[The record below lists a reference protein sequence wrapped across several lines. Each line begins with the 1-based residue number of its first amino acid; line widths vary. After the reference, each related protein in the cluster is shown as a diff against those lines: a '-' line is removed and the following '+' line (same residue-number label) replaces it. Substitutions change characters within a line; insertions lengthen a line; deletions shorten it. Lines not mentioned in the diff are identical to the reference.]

1 MVIWTAR
8 ARADLKAIH
17 DYIAKDSPE
26 NAKRVVREMRHKA
39 DTLEETPLIGRV
51 VPELD
56 DPDIREI
63 PAYSW
68 RILYQ
73 LRERRV
79 FVLTVIHK
87 RRLTS
92 GADIVPG

>member
-1 MVIWTAR
+1 M
-8 ARADLKAIH
+8 H
-17 DYIAKDSPE
+17 E
-26 NAKRVVREMRHKA
+26 VRRKA
-39 DTLEETPLIGRV
+39 DALEETPHIGRV

-56 DPDIREI
+56 DPEVREI

-79 FVLTVIHK
+79 FVLTLIHK
-87 RRLTS
+87 RRLPS
-92 GADIVPG
+92 SADIAPG